1 MRRKR
6 TTKKRKT
13 KKRKTKKLVES
24 ARGWRG
30 PWKIERKAICRR
42 YVRNSF

>member
-13 KKRKTKKLVES
+13 KKKTTKKMKKLVDS

-30 PWKIERKAICRR
+30 PWKRLEVLEGAEA
-42 YVRNSF
+42 